1 MRQLSLSAALA
12 TLALVAGRDAHA
24 AGEFIAIETPS
35 VQLTGI
41 SSNGEY
47 AVGSI
52 AYTAAFRWIASAGEE
67 QLLPELNS
75 AQGIN
80 NLGTIAGSVAENGG
94 AIDGGRDLGAYA
106 PLAAPPALLTDTL
119 HTNATGYGVSDDDTV
134 VGLSFEDG
142 FAGDA
147 IAFTWNAA
155 DGMSALA
162 TNRPANYSRAN
173 AISADGHV
181 IAGWNDQDD
190 GFRSAVIWIDGMP
203 IDVQDEL
210 GNFVGEAAA
219 VTADGTYVVGS
230 NYFRSLEENG
240 AWRWDAENGVVL
252 VPGMSYAFGVSSDG
266 RTVVG
271 STGFFDDPP
280 RSPMVWREGIGTV
293 TLSDFLAEHE
303 VEIPDG
309 WDMSGGLTGIS
320 ADGNTLVGWAFGPSG
335 MQSFVIRLQP
345 PTSDVIFVDGFDTTL
360 DR

>member
-1 MRQLSLSAALA
+1 
-12 TLALVAGRDAHA
+12 
-24 AGEFIAIETPS
+24 
-35 VQLTGI
+35 
-41 SSNGEY
+41 
-47 AVGSI
+47 
-52 AYTAAFRWIASAGEE
+52 
-67 QLLPELNS
+67 
-75 AQGIN
+75 
-80 NLGTIAGSVAENGG
+80 
-94 AIDGGRDLGAYA
+94 
-106 PLAAPPALLTDTL
+106 
-119 HTNATGYGVSDDDTV
+119 
-134 VGLSFEDG
+134 
-142 FAGDA
+142 
-147 IAFTWNAA
+147 
-155 DGMSALA
+155 
-162 TNRPANYSRAN
+162 
-173 AISADGHV
+173 V
-181 IAGWNDQDD
+181 IAGWNDQND

-252 VPGMSYAFGVSSDG
+252 VPGMSYAFGVSGDG
-266 RTVVG
+266 SAVVG

-280 RSPMVWREGIGTV
+280 RSPMVWREGSGTV